1 MTEQLTH
8 THTHTHT
15 QIIIIIGFMY
25 HVVNDLRILGKNI
38 RILVT

>member
-8 THTHTHT
+8 THTHT
-15 QIIIIIGFMY
+15 IIITGFMY